1 MVVIARDGEQ
11 QQAAVNALELVGV
24 AADVAEGDR
33 VEDGHFV
40 GEVVR
45 VVLVA
50 KEGADVAG
58 DELVVDLTFEEHV
71 PDQFAE
77 ADAGPAVSKVDVGK
91 RVAAVVTAGRNRRKR
106 RGGLGR
112 RGGNGR
118 GRRCRSGGSGRLLRE
133 GDGGRKNYREKDSE
147 GADSHGGIVPKWPF
161 QV

>member
-11 QQAAVNALELVGV
+11 QQAAANALELVSV

-33 VEDGHFV
+33 VEDSHFV

-71 PDQFAE
+71 PDQLPE

-91 RVAAVVTAGRNRRKR
+91 RVAAVVPAGRNRRKR
-106 RGGLGR
+106 RGGLWR
-112 RGGNGR
+112 RSGNGR
-118 GRRCRSGGSGRLLRE
+118 RRRCRSGGRGGVLGGGGGGWKKLRE
-133 GDGGRKNYREKDSE
+133 KKSQGGGSR
-147 GADSHGGIVPKWPF
+147 G
-161 QV
+161 

>member
-1 MVVIARDGEQ
+1 MVVITRHGEQ
-11 QQAAVNALELVGV
+11 QQAAANALEFVGV

-33 VEDGHFV
+33 VEDGDFV
-40 GEVVR
+40 REIVR

-50 KEGADVAG
+50 KEGTDVAG

-91 RVAAVVTAGRNRRKR
+91 RVAAVVPAGRNRRKG

-112 RGGNGR
+112 RSGNGR
-118 GRRCRSGGSGRLLRE
+118 RRGCRSGGG
-133 GDGGRKNYREKDSE
+133 GGGR
-147 GADSHGGIVPKWPF
+147 GGGGGGGG
-161 QV
+161 